1 MNAAIANSNARDSMF
16 AAVVVAVDVAV
27 DVAGVRPFEGAE
39 GAELMVPPIAEE
51 SLSAEPSESHPRS
64 GTVSNAQRNT
74 WKKELM

>member
-1 MNAAIANSNARDSMF
+1 MF
-16 AAVVVAVDVAV
+16 AAVVVAVVVAV
-27 DVAGVRPFEGAE
+27 DVAGIRPFEGVEGAE

>member
-16 AAVVVAVDVAV
+16 AAVVVAV

-51 SLSAEPSESHPRS
+51 SL
-64 GTVSNAQRNT
+64 
-74 WKKELM
+74 